1 MSQTLHVIPA
11 ATVTHTIA
19 VIHGDVTSDI
29 AVYHARTTDARIGL
43 TFGTTLMS
51 LYSADATQG
60 LLEAFA
66 TARNAMA
73 RVPRLI
79 AAPPTPPYA
88 TVRPHDAVHRMD
100 TATRFCVVPQ
110 SGPARPTA
118 QSCTGWICTAD
129 PSPFRSATRLG
140 LMSTLSCSPG
150 RTRQRSRCSSTGP
163 TTPPT
168 RPATT
173 TARRAR
179 DPLRPGRLTVRRP
192 GRDTALAGHPPVN
205 SLPGDSAPAA
215 PISP

>member
-1 MSQTLHVIPA
+1 MSQTLHAIPA

-79 AAPPTPPYA
+79 VAPPEPPYA
-88 TVRPHDAVHRMD
+88 P
-100 TATRFCVVPQ
+100 F
-110 SGPARPTA
+110 ART
-118 QSCTGWICTAD
+118 
-129 PSPFRSATRLG
+129 
-140 LMSTLSCSPG
+140 TLSIEWTRRPSLLRGSPVRAGEIRRHSRALGGSVLRTTHLSDPRPGRPEINARACSPAH
-150 RTRQRSRCSSTGP
+150 TRPRSRCSSTGP

-168 RPATT
+168 PPATT

-179 DPLRPGRLTVRRP
+179 GPLRPGRLT
-192 GRDTALAGHPPVN
+192 A
-205 SLPGDSAPAA
+205 
-215 PISP
+215 